1 MLAAWGC
8 RLANQEPIGCCS
20 ARRQVV
26 RIHGRARSALRFV
39 HKPAINH
46 KFGNS
51 RQLISPFS
59 PAKRPA
65 FTAARTHCRV
75 SMRFSPRKHTPQRQ
89 RRIRK
94 NHIPSRRR
102 SGNPNRG
109 PGLEA
114 AAGQAKYF
122 EEDAGRCFIEVRSGS
137 GTLQAGD
144 QKQELQSGAIVPVCH
159 NRLSPLRTA
168 ANLQWRCECTSQP
181 ERRPSASAIPTRRF
195 KLRPDCLPLR

>member
-51 RQLISPFS
+51 RQLISLS

-75 SMRFSPRKHTPQRQ
+75 SMRFSLRKHTPPATTAYSQEPYSKPTPQRE
-89 RRIRK
+89 
-94 NHIPSRRR
+94 PESR
-102 SGNPNRG
+102 SGTGSCRRQG
-109 PGLEA
+109 D
-114 AAGQAKYF
+114 QYF
-122 EEDAGRCFIEVRSGS
+122 EEDLSRCGPAADPCRRATTSRSFS
-137 GTLQAGD
+137 WAPLFLFPTT
-144 QKQELQSGAIVPVCH
+144 S
-159 NRLSPLRTA
+159 LSPLRTA
-168 ANLQWRCECTSQP
+168 ANLQWRCECTLQP

-195 KLRPDCLPLR
+195 KLRPAASP